1 MVRNHAAGHAVDVD
15 LCDFVEVLNL
25 KRENARF
32 EIERDLQNVLA
43 SSGFIRDRKCVAEIE
58 HCFAQARENRL
69 KVREIALVWRIDGGS
84 RGRCQFDFVD
94 FEQRQARPHIE
105 LVARKA
111 SGCKLMIWRDPRHVT
126 LSHAGCERVCP
137 AAVLSDALPIIF
149 DPASGGCAAS

>member
-1 MVRNHAAGHAVDVD
+1 VSVRSLSRGITLLIAAALTAGCAPLGGLRPIADRPITLD
-15 LCDFVEVLNL
+15 ARCDGTGQTGLVES
-25 KRENARF
+25 AR
-32 EIERDLQNVLA
+32 LQITGSRVQALA
-43 SSGFIRDRKCVAEIE
+43 
-58 HCFAQARENRL
+58 
-69 KVREIALVWRIDGGS
+69 WRIDGGS

>member
-1 MVRNHAAGHAVDVD
+1 MSVRSLSRGITLLIAAALTAGCAPLGGLRPIADRPITLD
-15 LCDFVEVLNL
+15 ARCDGTGQTGLVES
-25 KRENARF
+25 AR
-32 EIERDLQNVLA
+32 LQITGSRVQALA
-43 SSGFIRDRKCVAEIE
+43 
-58 HCFAQARENRL
+58 
-69 KVREIALVWRIDGGS
+69 WRIDGGS